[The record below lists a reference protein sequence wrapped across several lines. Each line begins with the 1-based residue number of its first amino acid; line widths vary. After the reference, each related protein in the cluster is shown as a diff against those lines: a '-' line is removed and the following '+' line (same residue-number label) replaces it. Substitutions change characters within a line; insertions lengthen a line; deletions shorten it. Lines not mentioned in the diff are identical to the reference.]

1 MKNHTLY
8 PVEQKL
14 RPEWLKVRL
23 PSGSGFL
30 QIKNVLRE
38 RNLHTVCEEAV
49 CPNIGEC
56 FERGTATFLILGDV
70 CTRDCGFCAVKK
82 GHPSGVDGDEPRRIA
97 GAVMEMKLNYA
108 VITSVTRDDLP
119 DGGASIYALT
129 IQSIR
134 ERRRGCKVEVLIPDF
149 AGSSEALETVIQAH
163 PDVLNHNVETV
174 PRLYPRVR
182 PFANYARSLAVL
194 RDARKKGDC
203 LITKSGLMVG
213 LGETWEELLQ
223 TMGDIRNTGCDM
235 LTLGQYLRPNKNS
248 LPIHRYYTPDE
259 FDQLRVEGERMGFRQ
274 VTSGPLVRSSYY
286 AERLSGD
293 VNASGCC

>member
-1 MKNHTLY
+1 MN
-8 PVEQKL
+8 EQNSIRA
-14 RPEWLKVRL
+14 RPNWLKAKL
-23 PSGSGFL
+23 PAGSGFL
-30 QIKNVLRE
+30 QVKNVLRK

-56 FERGTATFLILGDV
+56 FGRGTATFLILGDV
-70 CTRDCGFCAVKK
+70 CTRECGFCAVKK
-82 GHPSGVDGDEPRRIA
+82 GHPSDVDMDEPRRIA
-97 GAVMEMKLNYA
+97 DAVMEMRLNYA
-108 VITSVTRDDLP
+108 VITSVTRDDLS
-119 DGGASIYALT
+119 DGGASVYALT
-129 IQSIR
+129 IHAIR
-134 ERRRGCKVEVLIPDF
+134 KRRRGCKAEALIPDF
-149 AGSSEALETVIQAH
+149 AGSPEALETVIQAQ
-163 PDVLNHNVETV
+163 PDVLSHNVETV
-174 PRLYPRVR
+174 PRLYPQVR
-182 PFANYARSLAVL
+182 PSANYARSLAVL

-203 LITKSGLMVG
+203 LITKSGVMLG

-248 LPIHRYYTPDE
+248 LHIHRYYTPEE

-293 VNASGCC
+293 VSASGC

>member
-1 MKNHTLY
+1 M
-8 PVEQKL
+8 VENKHI
-14 RPEWLKVRL
+14 RPDWLKVRL

-30 QIKNVLRE
+30 QVKNVLRE

-70 CTRDCGFCAVKK
+70 CTRECGFCTVKK
-82 GHPSGVDGDEPRRIA
+82 GRPSGVDRGEPRRIA
-97 GAVMEMKLNYA
+97 DAVVALRLNYA
-108 VITSVTRDDLP
+108 VITSVTRDDLT
-119 DGGASIYALT
+119 DGGASMYALT
-129 IQSIR
+129 IQAIR
-134 ERRRGCKVEVLIPDF
+134 ERCRNCKVEVLIPDF
-149 AGSSEALETVIQAH
+149 AGSSEALGTVIQAH

-174 PRLYPRVR
+174 PRLYPRAR

-194 RDARKKGDC
+194 RDAQKRGDC

-223 TMGDIRNTGCDM
+223 TMRDIRDTGCDL
-235 LTLGQYLRPNKNS
+235 LTLGQYLRPNKDS
-248 LPIHRYYTPDE
+248 LPIHRYYTPAE
-259 FDQLRVEGERMGFRQ
+259 FDRLRVEGERMGFKQ

-286 AERLSGD
+286 AERLLDNVSGRF
-293 VNASGCC
+293 